1 MHPLSPGTAAPRF
14 AALLLVAAFAASL
27 AGCGGDSSS
36 PAAPAPAP
44 APTPT
49 PPPPAPE
56 PAEPEKRSYTFAL
69 PDVRI
74 SPRIPGTL
82 PEGVDF
88 YPDLVMVAH
97 ARGEAPWAL
106 DAIAS
111 DGMKVLAEVGTSE
124 DFAQEAEAAEMVVH
138 ARTFAELLQVFLSPD
153 PSIELDSDRPCLS
166 YAQMIAPSPDWFIG
180 FTNICATDDEGNWLP
195 QISAELIA
203 YDAGTA
209 EGEDF
214 QYKSG
219 DTDPREPIALLDA
232 APYFVSPAVVQVLTA
247 TRKAE

>member
-1 MHPLSPGTAAPRF
+1 MHSLPPGTAAPRL
-14 AALLLVAAFAASL
+14 AALLLAAAFAASL
-27 AGCGGDSSS
+27 VGCGGDGSS

-44 APTPT
+44 APTPAPT
-49 PPPPAPE
+49 PPPE
-56 PAEPEKRSYTFAL
+56 SAEPETRSYTFVL

-88 YPDLVMVAH
+88 YPDLVLVAH
-97 ARGEAPWAL
+97 ARDEAPWAL

-111 DGMKVLAEVGTSE
+111 DGMKVLAEAGTSE
-124 DFAQEAEAAEMVVH
+124 DLAQEAEAAEMVVH
-138 ARTFAELLQVFLSPD
+138 ARSFAELLQVFLSPD

-195 QISAELIA
+195 EISAELIA

-209 EGEDF
+209 EGEDYR
-214 QYKSG
+214 YKSG
-219 DTDPREPIALLDA
+219 DTEPREPIALLDRP
-232 APYFVSPAVVQVLTA
+232 PYFTAPAVVQVLSA
-247 TRKAE
+247 TLKDE

>member
-1 MHPLSPGTAAPRF
+1 MHSLPPGTVASRF

-27 AGCGGDSSS
+27 TGCGGDSSS

-44 APTPT
+44 APAPT
-49 PPPPAPE
+49 PPPE
-56 PAEPEKRSYTFAL
+56 SAEPETQSYTFVL

-88 YPDLVMVAH
+88 YPDLVLVAH
-97 ARGEAPWAL
+97 ARDAAPWAL

-111 DGMKVLAEVGTSE
+111 DGMKVLAEAGTSE
-124 DFAQEAEAAEMVVH
+124 DFAQEAEAAVMVVH
-138 ARTFAELLQVFLSPD
+138 ARSFAELLQVFLSPD

-180 FTNICATDDEGNWLP
+180 FANICATDDEGNWLP
-195 QISAELIA
+195 EISAELIA

-219 DTDPREPIALLDA
+219 DTEPREPIVMLDRP
-232 APYFVSPAVVQVLTA
+232 PYFTAPAVVQVLSA
-247 TRKAE
+247 TRKDE

>member
-1 MHPLSPGTAAPRF
+1 MHSFPPGTATPRF
-14 AALLLVAAFAASL
+14 AALLLVTAFAASL
-27 AGCGGDSSS
+27 TGCGGDSSS

-44 APTPT
+44 APA
-49 PPPPAPE
+49 PPPPPE
-56 PAEPEKRSYTFAL
+56 SAEPETQSYTFVL

-88 YPDLVMVAH
+88 YPDLVLVAH
-97 ARGEAPWAL
+97 ARDEAPWAL

-111 DGMKVLAEVGTSE
+111 DGMKVLAEAGISE
-124 DFAQEAEAAEMVVH
+124 DFAQEAEAAGMVVH

-180 FTNICATDDEGNWLP
+180 FTNICATDEDGNWLDE
-195 QISAELIA
+195 ISAELVA
-203 YDAGTA
+203 CDAGTA